1 MRNIS
6 AVTFDLWD
14 TLVQEHPGGAQ
25 RVAKTR
31 IDEIIRV
38 LCQTGIVHTEKEVQ
52 DAYDK
57 SGIFLELTWSKR
69 RDLSV
74 KDQVLFLMNCID
86 GKLVG
91 KLKGQALDEIE
102 KIYSEGILNN
112 LPMLLPGAKEAL
124 RSVNEKGY
132 RMGLISNTGRTPG
145 SVLRLVMQDM
155 GILHHFDITTF
166 SNELLVRK
174 PAETIFRR
182 TLDGLKVPPKAAVH
196 IGDNPD
202 QDIEG
207 AKKVGMHAIQFV
219 TDGKRVSKV
228 ADDHVRSLERILE
241 HIDML

>member
-14 TLVQEHPGGAQ
+14 TLVQEHPGGA
-25 RVAKTR
+25 RKVAKSR
-31 IDEIIRV
+31 IDNIIQV
-38 LCQTGIVHTEKEVQ
+38 LGQTGIVHTEEEVRE
-52 DAYDK
+52 AYDK
-57 SGIFLELTWSKR
+57 SGIFLELTWSKM

-74 KDQVLFLMNCID
+74 KDQVLFLLNCID

-91 KLKGQALDEIE
+91 KLKGQDLDAIE
-102 KIYSEGILNN
+102 KTYSEGLLDNP
-112 LPMLLPGAKEAL
+112 PMLLPGAEEAL
-124 RSVNEKGY
+124 RSVNAKGY

-155 GILHHFDITTF
+155 GILHYFDVTTF

-174 PAETIFRR
+174 PAETIFRK
-182 TLDGLKVPPKAAVH
+182 TLDDLKVPPKAAVH

-207 AKKVGMHAIQFV
+207 AKRVGMHAIQFV
-219 TDGKRVSKV
+219 TDGKNTSKV
-228 ADDHVRSLERILE
+228 ADDHVSSLDHILE
-241 HIDML
+241 HIENL

>member
-1 MRNIS
+1 MRKIS

-25 RVAKTR
+25 RVAKSR
-31 IDEIIRV
+31 IDRIIHI
-38 LCQTGIVHTEKEVQ
+38 LGQTGIVHTEKEVRE
-52 DAYDK
+52 AYDK
-57 SGIFLELTWSKR
+57 SGIFLELIWSKR

-74 KDQVLFLMNCID
+74 RDQVLFLLNCID

-91 KLKGQALDEIE
+91 KLKGQDLDAIE
-102 KIYSEGILNN
+102 KTYSEGILDNP
-112 LPMLLPGAKEAL
+112 PMLLPGAKEAL
-124 RSVNEKGY
+124 RSVNAKGY

-155 GILHHFDITTF
+155 GILHHFDVTSF

-174 PAETIFRR
+174 PAETIFRK
-182 TLDGLKVPPKAAVH
+182 TLNGLKVPPKAAVH
-196 IGDNPD
+196 IGDNPE

-219 TDGKRVSKV
+219 TDGKRVSKS
-228 ADDHVRSLERILE
+228 ADDHLSSLEHLLE
-241 HIDML
+241 HIEKL

>member
-1 MRNIS
+1 MRKIS

-25 RVAKTR
+25 RVAKS
-31 IDEIIRV
+31 RV
-38 LCQTGIVHTEKEVQ
+38 DKITHILRQNGMVHTEKEVR

-69 RDLSV
+69 RDLTV
-74 KDQVLFLMNCID
+74 KDQVLFLLNCVD
-86 GKLVG
+86 GKLVSR
-91 KLKGQALDEIE
+91 LKGQALDAIE
-102 KIYSEGILNN
+102 KTYSEGILDNP
-112 LPMLLPGAKEAL
+112 PMLLPGAKEAL
-124 RSVNEKGY
+124 RSVNSKGY

-155 GILHHFDITTF
+155 GILHHFDVTSF

-174 PAETIFRR
+174 PAETIFRK
-182 TLDGLKVPPKAAVH
+182 TLDGLRVPPKAAVH

-207 AKKVGMHAIQFV
+207 AKNVGMHAIQFV
-219 TDGKRVSKV
+219 TDGKRISKV
-228 ADDHVRSLERILE
+228 ADDHVASLERILE
-241 HIDML
+241 HIEKL